1 MLARNKRQA
10 LSARVGYNIIEVLVG
25 AIVGESKRV
34 HDGRPDDVGE
44 LNRGVLPLGNIL
56 LVRNGA
62 TVEVRDR
69 VSIAI
74 KAVPGEHPHLVAD
87 LMIDPVH
94 KIIFIGN
101 LERRSNEKSRA
112 VTEISGF
119 WAGGGSLEE
128 VQIGPDG
135 WVHGYSAGGIARMT
149 VEEVGVRS

>member
-25 AIVGESKRV
+25 AIVGESERV

-44 LNRGVLPLGNIL
+44 LNRGVLPFGHILFVGN
-56 LVRNGA
+56 GTA
-62 TVEVRDR
+62 VEVWNR

-94 KIIFIGN
+94 KIIFIGK
-101 LERRSNEKSRA
+101 LERRSNVKSRD
-112 VTEISGF
+112 VTEIFGF

-128 VQIGPDG
+128 VQIRLDG
-135 WVHGYSAGGIARMT
+135 WVHGYYGGA
-149 VEEVGVRS
+149 VVCRSGITRIIPE